1 MAGRGREVVSEERR
15 WWTGHK
21 KHTHRGQN
29 SAQIWRNC
37 SHVQGVQPC
46 QNLAESKAL
55 PCSVLPCKV
64 MSGGAAH
71 LSQLKLGSSLV
82 NRSTSLEVVADAPV
96 AVGRDVQRP
105 AVPLPPQVRLRRAH
119 ALRSRKAEGR
129 LMHNATVGP
138 AGQRVNNIVLWWKQA
153 VANDSSHIHLLRQ
166 RRPHARRQAH
176 VLQFAGQDDVQ

>member
-15 WWTGHK
+15 WWKGHK

-71 LSQLKLGSSLV
+71 LSQLRLGSSLV
-82 NRSTSLEVVADAPV
+82 NRSTSLEVVADAPLAAKLPTQCALGSLCGSFKPGV
-96 AVGRDVQRP
+96 AWAQH
-105 AVPLPPQVRLRRAH
+105 VRGA
-119 ALRSRKAEGR
+119 
-129 LMHNATVGP
+129 
-138 AGQRVNNIVLWWKQA
+138 
-153 VANDSSHIHLLRQ
+153 
-166 RRPHARRQAH
+166 
-176 VLQFAGQDDVQ
+176 